1 MSYGYFQGQE
11 VQALAYYKK
20 LLEIEADVKAREQ
33 IAELVAKLQ
42 RIVDEQQ
49 PPHTPPEQLV
59 QNAVA
64 A

>member
-20 LLEIEADVKAREQ
+20 LLESEMDVGVRTD
-33 IAELVAKLQ
+33 LQ
-42 RIVDEQQ
+42 MIIDQLEKIVGDETASVF
-49 PPHTPPEQLV
+49 PGETTLH
-59 QNAVA
+59 NASA